1 MLISLYLILI
11 SLLSLLATAQ
21 FPPAPEGVTTIRSQ
35 YHNGASLS
43 YKQVSKN
50 SPLIRAYHPLT
61 NCIQTLICETTPGVK
76 AYSGYINLPSTLTN
90 ENFTIS
96 TFYCFSNQGRAQPV
110 PLFQSI

>member
-61 NCIQTLICETTPGVK
+61 NSYPDFDLRDDPRCE
-76 AYSGYINLPSTLTN
+76 SL
-90 ENFTIS
+90 
-96 TFYCFSNQGRAQPV
+96 
-110 PLFQSI
+110 